1 MVQVQGRSVVKVS
14 DLKLGW
20 SVDIV
25 SFLAVQTPTPTAVPL
40 SDAPTS
46 APTTPTD
53 APTKAPTQVGET
65 YAPTDASTKAPTQA
79 GATETPTGIATLSPG
94 SQAASADASA
104 DGGATT
110 TVAVLSVLAGLLCV
124 LGVAVV
130 VAIAIAALVFHQ
142 RTKRDPGATESRTP
156 LPGSVAQSIQLQA
169 MDPVPADERLPS
181 YEEASAPAIQA
192 PSAAIQAPTGLPI
205 AVAEGSSL

>member
-156 LPGSVAQSIQLQA
+156 LPGSVAQSIQLT
-169 MDPVPADERLPS
+169 VPADERLPS

-192 PSAAIQAPTGLPI
+192 PI